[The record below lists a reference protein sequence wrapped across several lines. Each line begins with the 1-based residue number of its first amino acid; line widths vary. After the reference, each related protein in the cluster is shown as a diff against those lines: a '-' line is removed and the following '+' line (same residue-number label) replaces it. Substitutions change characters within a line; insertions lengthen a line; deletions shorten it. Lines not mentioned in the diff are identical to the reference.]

1 MDLTLLPPCQDNLNL
16 HIDWFCYV
24 ANLYPESI
32 RSDMLLDSPSMHGWD
47 NERNA
52 IWYETY
58 FPDNIIDLL
67 LLDDGNK
74 ETDYNN
80 VESEDNVSDD
90 DDNEF

>member
-67 LLDDGNK
+67 LLDDGNE

-90 DDNEF
+90 DVNEF